1 MYQYLHRKHSP
12 YTACV
17 VGTGQDRKVNS
28 CCLRKHSDP
37 SSGSWYHKPGFVR
50 LGDIYSF
57 SQFSMIMC
65 PLYLHSSH
73 FSLTK
78 VGTSTICCTPLLY
91 WAVICWLYTPDIWKP
106 ATFFFLFLW
115 LCIFCSFLI
124 WLDFDY
130 NTQFSVCI
138 NIVCYYIVLLKI
150 TDKNDFSNNCNISC
164 NSVKSWLNYI
174 EQHLSLVSAEGL
186 IHVSLL
192 QLYVLRW
199 RWRLGSWV
207 LWRDNCDKKWT
218 EKSQAEEDSKK
229 LNTSGEEIINP
240 TKWR

>member
-1 MYQYLHRKHSP
+1 MCCSWRWVVVAPNPKDFGLFLAQVVRTIRPKMETSSHWREVEVSQVQHPLCLPDEGKYSLSSMPP
-12 YTACV
+12 YFLQV
-17 VGTGQDRKVNS
+17 
-28 CCLRKHSDP
+28 LY
-37 SSGSWYHKPGFVR
+37 YHTDG
-50 LGDIYSF
+50 LIYSALL
-57 SQFSMIMC
+57 I
-65 PLYLHSSH
+65 LY
-73 FSLTK
+73 
-78 VGTSTICCTPLLY
+78 
-91 WAVICWLYTPDIWKP
+91 
-106 ATFFFLFLW
+106 
-115 LCIFCSFLI
+115 
-124 WLDFDY
+124 
-130 NTQFSVCI
+130 NI
-138 NIVCYYIVLLKI
+138 NI
-150 TDKNDFSNNCNISC
+150 CNISC

-229 LNTSGEEIINP
+229 LNTSGLEIINP

>member
-1 MYQYLHRKHSP
+1 MIFNDNVSTLSSFLLFFFDKSGHKH
-12 YTACV
+12 
-17 VGTGQDRKVNS
+17 D
-28 CCLRKHSDP
+28 
-37 SSGSWYHKPGFVR
+37 
-50 LGDIYSF
+50 
-57 SQFSMIMC
+57 
-65 PLYLHSSH
+65 
-73 FSLTK
+73 
-78 VGTSTICCTPLLY
+78 LLY
-91 WAVICWLYTPDIWKP
+91 TIVILGCYLLTIYPWHLKTRH
-106 ATFFFLFLW
+106 FFFLFLW
-115 LCIFCSFLI
+115 LSIFGSFLI

-130 NTQFSVCI
+130 NTQFSMCI
-138 NIVCYYIVLLKI
+138 NNVCYYIVLLKI

-240 TKWR
+240 TKWI